1 MPLTPESF
9 TQQTVSNQA
18 ANMAPLAD
26 ELLQQQGQG
35 GIGMFHKQEPN
46 NYPHNIQYSNNAPTW
61 NNNDWQQY
69 HQSTGRKFFG
79 LGGTS
84 NYSLVTGA
92 AAIGFIVL
100 ALKEGLMD
108 KKTMCLG
115 TFIAGWLAAGAA
127 YASKDL
133 IKV

>member
-1 MPLTPESF
+1 MVLTPESF

-18 ANMAPLAD
+18 AQMAPLAD
-26 ELLQQQGQG
+26 ELQQNQQQQQMGW
-35 GIGMFHKQEPN
+35 FHTQPTN
-46 NYPHNIQYSNNAPTW
+46 NYPHNIQYANNAYNTNRPTG
-61 NNNDWQQY
+61 
-69 HQSTGRKFFG
+69 SGVRRFFG

-92 AAIGFIVL
+92 AGIGFVVL

-127 YASKDL
+127 YASKD
-133 IKV
+133 IIRI

>member
-1 MPLTPESF
+1 MLTPESF

-18 ANMAPLAD
+18 AQMAPLAD
-26 ELLQQQGQG
+26 ELQNQQQMGW
-35 GIGMFHKQEPN
+35 MHKQAPN
-46 NYPHNIQYSNNAPTW
+46 NYPHNIQYANNAYNTNRPTG
-61 NNNDWQQY
+61 
-69 HQSTGRKFFG
+69 SGVRRFFG

-92 AAIGFIVL
+92 AGIGFVAL

-127 YASKDL
+127 YASKDI
-133 IKV
+133 IKL